1 MSRLAVLIAD
11 DEPQLRTLVT
21 RLLASEP
28 DVEVVGSVADAAG
41 AIEFAGRTQ
50 PDVALVDVRMP
61 GGGVSATQGILE
73 RSPHTRVV
81 AFTAYDD
88 RHIVIEMLRAG
99 ATSYLLKGAVS
110 ERIVETVQRAA
121 RGESVLSAQVAGGVI
136 DELTTQIGRQQAEL
150 DARQQLLERI
160 RRTIAEH
167 EFETVFQPIVDLHAG
182 HTVGV
187 EALSR
192 FPARPVRP
200 PQEWFADAAD
210 AGLGGDLE
218 LAAAAAA
225 LEHLQEIGRGAF
237 LSINF
242 SPETL
247 ARSLALVHRDGAPG
261 RVVVEITEHAAIDDY
276 GALEPIRSMLRDSGV
291 RVAVDDAGAGF
302 ASLRHALQLT
312 PDFIKLDVTLT
323 QGIDSDPRR
332 RALARGLIDF
342 AGELDAAI
350 IAEGIE
356 TRAELE
362 TLRSLGVSYGQ
373 GYYLAPP
380 APLPTSPVLH

>member
-1 MSRLAVLIAD
+1 MSRVAVLIAD
-11 DEPQLRTLVT
+11 DEPQLRTLVS

-28 DVEVVGSVADAAG
+28 DVDVVGSVADAAA
-41 AIEFAGRTQ
+41 AIEFAERTQ
-50 PDVALVDVRMP
+50 PDVALVNVRMP

-110 ERIVETVQRAA
+110 EHIVETVQRAA
-121 RGESVLSAQVAGGVI
+121 RGESVLSAQVAGDVI
-136 DELTTQIGRQQAEL
+136 DELTTRIGHQQTEL
-150 DARQQLLERI
+150 DTRQQLLERI
-160 RRTIAEH
+160 RRTISEH
-167 EFETVFQPIVDLHAG
+167 EFETVFQPIVNLHEGA
-182 HTVGV
+182 TVGL

-192 FPARPVRP
+192 FPAKPVQP
-200 PQEWFADAAD
+200 PERWFADAAD
-210 AGLGGDLE
+210 AGLGGELE

-225 LEHLQEIGRGAF
+225 LDHLDEIGDGSF
-237 LSINF
+237 LAINF

-247 ARSLALVHRDGAPG
+247 PRCLALVHRDGAPG
-261 RVVVEITEHAAIDDY
+261 RVVVEITEHSAVEDY
-276 GALEPIRSMLRDSGV
+276 GALEPVRDLLRDSGV
-291 RVAVDDAGAGF
+291 RVAVNDAGAGF

-312 PDFIKLDVTLT
+312 PDFIKLDVSLT

-332 RALARGLIDF
+332 RALASGLINF

-362 TLRSLGVSYGQ
+362 TLRSLGVAYGQ

-380 APLPTSPVLH
+380 APLPMAPLLR